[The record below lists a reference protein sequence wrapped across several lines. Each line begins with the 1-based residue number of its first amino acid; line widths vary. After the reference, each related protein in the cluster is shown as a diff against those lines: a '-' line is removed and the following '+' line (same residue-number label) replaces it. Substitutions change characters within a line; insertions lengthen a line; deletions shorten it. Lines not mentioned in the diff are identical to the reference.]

1 MIQVVTHDEGIKEQ
15 LREAFRACPDDFEV
29 MEQAIEDGFVSIYL
43 IHGDD
48 YRLAVAGEV
57 VGNDYF
63 VWAVEGKGAVNA
75 SRELAAYVKN
85 SGLGAI
91 TTKTYFPLV
100 ARLLKRLGNVSTTV
114 QGDHQLLRWEV

>member
-1 MIQVVTHDEGIKEQ
+1 
-15 LREAFRACPDDFEV
+15 

-75 SRELAAYVKN
+75 SRELAAYVK
-85 SGLGAI
+85 
-91 TTKTYFPLV
+91 KQ
-100 ARLLKRLGNVSTTV
+100 RLRCNY
-114 QGDHQLLRWEV
+114 H

>member
-1 MIQVVTHDEGIKEQ
+1 MIQVVTYDEGIKEQ

-48 YRLAVAGEV
+48 YRLAV
-57 VGNDYF
+57 
-63 VWAVEGKGAVNA
+63 EGKGAVSA
-75 SRELAAYVKN
+75 SRELATYVKN
-85 SGLGAI
+85 SGLDAI